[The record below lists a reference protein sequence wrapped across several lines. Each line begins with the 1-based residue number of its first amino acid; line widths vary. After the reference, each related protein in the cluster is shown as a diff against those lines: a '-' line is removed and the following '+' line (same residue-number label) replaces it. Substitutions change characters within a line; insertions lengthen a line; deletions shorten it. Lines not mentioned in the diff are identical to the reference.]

1 MKVDK
6 NERDA
11 AILDV
16 VYNGGY
22 PITQIVSKEY
32 LDGTDTFAESTKQF
46 INKYGHVAIT
56 LKGDRDLTLRT
67 LQEIMAGTTPPGK
80 VQNYF
85 VLSLRMTIIEN
96 QRI

>member
-1 MKVDK
+1 MKIDK

-32 LDGTDTFAESTKQF
+32 LEGIDTFAEPTKQF

-56 LKGDRDLTLRT
+56 LKGSRDLTLRT
-67 LQEIMAGTTPPGK
+67 LQDILEYIMIGK
-80 VQNYF
+80 F
-85 VLSLRMTIIEN
+85 CLSILCLKVN
-96 QRI
+96 KWLKQRRL